1 MKRVKAGE
9 EPVTGVNVVPIIDV
23 TLVLLVVLLVMSPIV
38 NLPSLPV
45 ELPEAMTKETKDQN
59 ISVSLSADGGVSI
72 DQEIIEFKD
81 LPTKLR
87 RAIKGRE
94 GLVVIVRADKNL
106 PFGVVENLLRVVNKN
121 AGSLP
126 VAVATR
132 QRVTQLEAVKK

>member
-106 PFGVVENLLRVVNKN
+106 PFGVVENLLRVVNQN